1 MGLKLPSRPATA
13 EGSPKTPLPI
23 TEFTT
28 SAVRLQRPMART
40 SCWLR
45 DTCGS
50 VSGTGCFYHKSERL
64 GESGLWAPGF
74 ALAWTSRGGCRYMI
88 FSGDLRLKPK
98 ALTCQLRILL
108 KEVDCE
114 CFAST

>member
-1 MGLKLPSRPATA
+1 MGLKFPSKPATV

-40 SCWLR
+40 NCWLPG
-45 DTCGS
+45 TWGS
-50 VSGTGCFYHKSERL
+50 VSGTGWFYHKSARL

-74 ALAWTSRGGCRYMI
+74 ALAWTAEAAVATW
-88 FSGDLRLKPK
+88 F
-98 ALTCQLRILL
+98 
-108 KEVDCE
+108 
-114 CFAST
+114 